1 MFVGQLGDY
10 IVEFLTLD
18 SDKLIQVD
26 ENRIFIRVPTPQL
39 QFLQILGI
47 VFLYFFGKLI
57 VHFRYLFP

>member
-39 QFLQILGI
+39 QFLQILGMI
-47 VFLYFFGKLI
+47 FQWLVNL
-57 VHFRYLFP
+57 LFT